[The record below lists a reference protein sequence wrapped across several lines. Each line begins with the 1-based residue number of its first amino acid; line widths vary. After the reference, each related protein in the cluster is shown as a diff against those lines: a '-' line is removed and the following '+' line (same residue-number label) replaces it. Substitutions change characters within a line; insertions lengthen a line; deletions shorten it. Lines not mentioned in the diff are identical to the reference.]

1 MVIEVQDNWAVVID
15 PGSILSGCV
24 LLMGMSWRWTAC
36 IAVTLAR
43 LLLHVHKI
51 RYAEKMAAN
60 NMNTSAAAVNLAMLG
75 VGLVV
80 VVAAVGIVAVA
91 GIGWDERLKMAS
103 FMTGVVVGNETVIVA
118 GIENELE
125 DKNDE
130 MV

>member
-1 MVIEVQDNWAVVID
+1 MNIVGLV
-15 PGSILSGCV
+15 GCD
-24 LLMGMSWRWTAC
+24 
-36 IAVTLAR
+36 
-43 LLLHVHKI
+43 
-51 RYAEKMAAN
+51 
-60 NMNTSAAAVNLAMLG
+60 G
-75 VGLVV
+75 VGL
-80 VVAAVGIVAVA
+80 GIVAVA